1 MTTMTTA
8 ATTTTTAEG
17 RLRTVLLEDG
27 IVTAGVGIATVL
39 AAGPLAD
46 ELPGNTLLFRL
57 LGAVFVLA
65 GIDVALTSRW
75 TGRRLR
81 LAGTVVGELALAVAV
96 GGTALVTFTT
106 PSAPVAAAVVAVA
119 AVSAVFGVV
128 ELRLARQLEGLSRIT
143 ALGAASGR

>member
-81 LAGTVVGELALAVAV
+81 LAGTVVGELALLVAVACAVAV
-96 GGTALVTFTT
+96 AVAT
-106 PSAPVAAAVVAVA
+106 PAAAVTVGVLAVA
-119 AVSAVFGVV
+119 AVSAVFGFV
-128 ELRLARQLEGLSRIT
+128 ELRLARQLRS
-143 ALGAASGR
+143 